1 MTTVVA
7 ALNYFFGPL
16 QGVDQDI
23 QNSLL
28 QAIKRAASPC
38 KHRAKIQPHHMRTI
52 INLGNADTDPKV
64 IQAAALALI
73 QFKALLRIS
82 EAQNLRLAD
91 IKHAGSGQW
100 QVNIKKSKT
109 DQGSKGA
116 LVAFR
121 FSEAEAAL
129 WSKYIGSVSNATFL
143 FQSGSTGLLAISTLQ
158 DRLKHLFNKANLQHF
173 SLTSHSFRGGAATQA
188 LNMGV
193 HQVDVMQAGR
203 WSTLSGFRNY
213 IAPKILPISTSPSS
227 GI

>member
-28 QAIKRAASPC
+28 QAIKRGASPC
-38 KHRAKIQPHHMRTI
+38 KHRAKIQPHHMRAI

-73 QFKALLRIS
+73 QFKALLRIR

-91 IKHAGSGQW
+91 IKQAGSGQW
-100 QVNIKKSKT
+100 QVNIKKPKT

-121 FSEAEAAL
+121 FSEAKAAL
-129 WSKYIGSVSNATFL
+129 WSKYIVMLRSYFSRVPQVSL
-143 FQSGSTGLLAISTLQ
+143 
-158 DRLKHLFNKANLQHF
+158 
-173 SLTSHSFRGGAATQA
+173 
-188 LNMGV
+188 
-193 HQVDVMQAGR
+193 
-203 WSTLSGFRNY
+203 
-213 IAPKILPISTSPSS
+213 
-227 GI
+227 